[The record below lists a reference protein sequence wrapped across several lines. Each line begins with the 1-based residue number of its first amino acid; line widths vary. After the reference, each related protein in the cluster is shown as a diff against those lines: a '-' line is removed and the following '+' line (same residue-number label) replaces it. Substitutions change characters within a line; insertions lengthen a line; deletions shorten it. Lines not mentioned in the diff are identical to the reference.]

1 MTTMT
6 RQRTGPTVFP
16 DRALLEV
23 ADIASE
29 LVRAHRAGVSRRDL
43 RGCNIA
49 LVTCR
54 ARQRWPE
61 FERAAGEL
69 GARVT
74 CLHDDAT
81 SIAASARL
89 LGQLY
94 SAIDCEYVDEATVR
108 EVDRNA
114 GVPVLQGLASGTP
127 ATRIVAMLLH
137 LRKRA
142 GKPLPGLR
150 VVFAGDIT
158 SAQGEAVLGAAALAG
173 IELALLP
180 SAPTGSVAATR
191 STIAPARPALANPRH
206 SALRK
211 EAEIVLE
218 PLCTPSD
225 QERRFALQAVL
236 INALG

>member
-1 MTTMT
+1 MT
-6 RQRTGPTVFP
+6 RQLTGPATVSP

-23 ADIASE
+23 ADIAGE
-29 LVRAHRAGVSRRDL
+29 LVRAHRAGVTRRDL

-49 LVTCR
+49 LVSCR

-74 CLHDDAT
+74 CLHDDAS

-94 SAIDCEYVDEATVR
+94 NAIDCEYVDEATVR
-108 EVDRNA
+108 EVDRSA

-158 SAQGEAVLGAAALAG
+158 SAQGEALLGAAALGG
-173 IELALLP
+173 IELALSPTL
-180 SAPTGSVAATR
+180 PTGSDAATR
-191 STIAPARPALANPRH
+191 SSIAQGRPSLANPRH
-206 SALRK
+206 TALPK
-211 EAEIVLE
+211 AADLVLE
-218 PLCTPSD
+218 PHCTPSD
-225 QERRFALQAVL
+225 QERRFALQPVL
-236 INALG
+236 LNALG